1 MYIDKEVSQFILS
14 FMDYEYQN
22 KIQFVR
28 VLSDEK
34 KIIFNLSKEINFVNN
49 EFIFF
54 TNFS

>member
-14 FMDYEYQN
+14 FMDNEYQN

-34 KIIFNLSKEINFVNN
+34 KIIFNMSKEINFVNN